1 MIAPIKKYLKS
12 IKFEH
17 KISFIYFLLGILW
30 ILFSDKIVNSA
41 ISDPKLLANIQTYKG
56 LFYIVITTF
65 LLFFLVKS
73 HIEKLKNQQILF
85 QTVFDTIPESV
96 VITNT
101 KRELLMVNKEA
112 YRKFSK
118 PNATHIGTKTN
129 LFYESNIEYNQVGN
143 LVFNKHSKNKK
154 SIYTINYKDNKDR
167 IFPGETFSA
176 KLFDSKNEW
185 IGNLAIIR
193 DITERN
199 KVAAE
204 LNDSQAKLNTAL
216 KNMADAVFISDA
228 EGKNINFNDA
238 FAPFHKFNDIN
249 ACPKELYKYAQILDV
264 YLPNGNLATSDEF
277 PIRRALKGENGTNEE
292 FKLVRKDTGVSW
304 IASYSFAPIR
314 NKKSTIIGAVVVARD
329 ITKQKLA
336 QEELIKAKE
345 IAEES
350 DRTKTIFLQNVSHEI
365 RTPLNAII
373 GFSELLCEENLDEI
387 KQLEFKNIIL
397 NSSYQLLAIVS
408 DILTASA
415 LLTQQ
420 VKLSAVTVNVNAILK
435 ELYSIF
441 QNKAKNKGI
450 ELNIDSLGDDDIFIT
465 TDETKFRQILTNLI
479 SNAIKFTTKG
489 AVVIGYQINQE
500 HITFYIKD
508 SGIGI
513 KKELQEKI
521 FERFHQGDNSI
532 SINYGGTGLGLS
544 ISKEFA
550 ELLGGEITLE
560 SVEGLGTTFYFFLPI
575 T

>member
-1 MIAPIKKYLKS
+1 MTAPLKKYLKS

-17 KISFIYFLLGILW
+17 KISFTYFLLGILW
-30 ILFSDKIVNSA
+30 ILFSDEILNSA
-41 ISDPKLLANIQTYKG
+41 ISDAKLLASIQTYKG
-56 LFYIVITTF
+56 LFYIFITTF

-101 KRELLMVNKEA
+101 NRELIMVNKEA

-118 PNATHIGTKTN
+118 PNNTPIGSKTN
-129 LFYESNIEYNQVGN
+129 LFYESDSEYDQVGN

-176 KLFDSKNEW
+176 KLFDSKKEW

-228 EGKNINFNDA
+228 EGKNISFNDA
-238 FAPFHKFNDIN
+238 FAPFHKFNDSN
-249 ACPKELYKYAQILDV
+249 ECPEELYKYVDFLDV
-264 YLPNGNLATSDEF
+264 YMPNGKLATSNEF
-277 PIRRALKGENGTNEE
+277 PIRRALNGENGTNEE

-304 IASYSFAPIR
+304 IGSYSFAPIR
-314 NKKSTIIGAVVVARD
+314 NKKGTIIGAVVVARD
-329 ITKQKLA
+329 ITKQKIA

-345 IAEES
+345 KAEES

-397 NSSYQLLAIVS
+397 NSSYQLLSIVS

-420 VKLSAVTVNVNAILK
+420 VKLTYTTVNVNAIIK
-435 ELYSIF
+435 ELHSVF
-441 QNKAKNKGI
+441 QNKANSKGI
-450 ELNIDSLGDDDIFIT
+450 ELNIDMLQNEDIFLS

-479 SNAIKFTTKG
+479 SNALKFTTKG
-489 AVVIGYQINQE
+489 AVVIGYQIHQKQIVF
-500 HITFYIKD
+500 HIKD

-532 SINYGGTGLGLS
+532 SVNYGGTGLGLA
-544 ISKEFA
+544 ISKDFA
-550 ELLGGEITLE
+550 ELLGGQIELE
-560 SVEGLGTTFYFFLPI
+560 SVEGLGTTFYFSLPI
-575 T
+575 A